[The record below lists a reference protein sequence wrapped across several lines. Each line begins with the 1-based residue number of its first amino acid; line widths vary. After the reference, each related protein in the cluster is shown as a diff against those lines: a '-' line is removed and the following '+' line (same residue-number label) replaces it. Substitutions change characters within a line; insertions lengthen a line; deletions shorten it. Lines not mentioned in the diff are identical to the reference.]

1 MSNILVTGGA
11 GFIGSNL
18 IKRLIVDGH
27 SIICLDNYD
36 PFYSY
41 TIKLNNVY
49 HLQSYPNFQLIEG
62 SILNKIGLN
71 EIFSNTDIDIVIHLA
86 AKAGVRPS
94 LNYPVQYFDT
104 NVIGTINILEAMKE
118 HNVKQMIFA
127 SSSSVYGDSKK
138 VPYKETDKTDEQVS
152 PYAASKKSAENICY
166 TYSSLYNMDISVLR
180 FFSVYG
186 PKQRP
191 DMAIASFTKKILA
204 DYQITLFD
212 GNGNTARD
220 YTYVDDIVEGILNNL
235 KVLKGF
241 EIYNLG
247 STEITSLIDLVRIIE
262 RVTNKKAKLSF
273 AGRQKGDVAITYSN
287 ISKAAQK
294 FNYRPKIKI
303 NEGVELY
310 FEWLVKNK
318 STVSYEVRNY

>member
-18 IKRLIVDGH
+18 IKRLVVEGH

-62 SILNKIGLN
+62 SILNKMLLD
-71 EIFSNTDIDIVIHLA
+71 EIISSNNVDVIIHLA

-104 NVIGTINILEAMKE
+104 NVIGTINILEAMK
-118 HNVKQMIFA
+118 NYKVKKMIFA

-138 VPYKETDKTDEQVS
+138 VPYKETDITDSQVS
-152 PYAASKKSAENICY
+152 PYAASKKSAENVCS
-166 TYSSLYNMDISVLR
+166 TYASLYDLNISVLR

-186 PKQRP
+186 PRQRP
-191 DMAIASFTKKILA
+191 DMAIASFTKRILSNA
-204 DYQITLFD
+204 PITLYD
-212 GNGNTARD
+212 GDGYTARD
-220 YTYVDDIVEGILNNL
+220 YTYVDDIVEGITNNL
-235 KVLKGF
+235 ECINGYEV
-241 EIYNLG
+241 YNLG
-247 STEITSLIDLVRIIE
+247 STEITSLIDLVKVIE
-262 RVTNKKAKLSF
+262 EVTSKKADIKF
-273 AGRQKGDVAITYSN
+273 AGRQKGDVTITYSN
-287 ISKAAQK
+287 IQKAEKA

-303 NEGVELY
+303 VEGIEHY
-310 FEWLVKNK
+310 YKWLIKNK
-318 STVSYEVRNY
+318 SVVHYELNDL